1 MPSSPSSTLFALS
14 AASAAAALS
23 PPSLTAHAFIG
34 TLPCS
39 QLIHQSNLDP
49 IVSAIA
55 RLADS
60 PGKSATSHA
69 NTPDVRLQGVECCV
83 ALHSCS
89 QQGAESVIMCL
100 AHNGA
105 ICDRLKEALA
115 MALALEVPCCLS
127 PPWPCRVRFA
137 ATRCVAACVLVPT
150 PAHSARPHYD
160 RTPITHP
167 LQIMK
172 PAWFT
177 AEFAAAALA
186 GAPCL
191 EGTMEECALNLL
203 AARLPPQTGTDRPER
218 GPTGGPSQHRLNER
232 RVFSESQ
239 THTDFTYHHLIPPS
253 TSSCNSG
260 RT

>member
-137 ATRCVAACVLVPT
+137 ATMRGRLR
-150 PAHSARPHYD
+150 SRPHASPQ
-160 RTPITHP
+160 RT
-167 LQIMK
+167 
-172 PAWFT
+172 T
-177 AEFAAAALA
+177 ALRPQAYYTPTSDHETRLVHRRVRRRR
-186 GAPCL
+186 PRR
-191 EGTMEECALNLL
+191 CAL
-203 AARLPPQTGTDRPER
+203 PR
-218 GPTGGPSQHRLNER
+218 GHDGGVRA
-232 RVFSESQ
+232 
-239 THTDFTYHHLIPPS
+239 
-253 TSSCNSG
+253 
-260 RT
+260 